1 MLPGLTKYCTRS
13 LASLISIAACL
24 LSFSRALAIEEP
36 YLNELK
42 GTHVAAGSSF
52 TVADE
57 KFNSPA
63 AWGLIQQHVAVNDI
77 VTFEINFDTSIY
89 FYNKP
94 FDCTLNFKIYIYG
107 NQSDTSEITDSVT
120 HANISLQVRFD
131 TTAGKA
137 YKGVAMYKFANVH
150 KYKVKI
156 LSITSPQL
164 SPIPAIF
171 RLKGQIIVE
180 RQYTFQDNSTDV
192 TRHSTVN
199 GNQLK
204 LEWTPSNYP
213 GAESFDLEYTHIDG
227 GSAIAASIRS
237 YKTGSD
243 YFVPADSL
251 NKWFTNNSTRI
262 TTAAASYLANIP
274 YDSGFMLFRIRGV
287 QIHYPD
293 GVRWEGNW
301 NYLARE
307 ASGSC
312 SSCPSGVVFFNPH
325 ESNLNWQYSISFAE
339 EGKRKEIISYFDGTL
354 RSRQS
359 VTIGNSDN
367 KTIVQETIYDA
378 LGRAAL
384 NILPAPTNDSTIH
397 YFRGFNKN
405 GDGMPYSFSD
415 LLYGNCATTADSVS
429 EQSGAGRYYSS
440 NNEFLNSYYYAKY
453 IPAAQGYPFIVT
465 EFMGDNTGRLR
476 AQGGVGTAFQ
486 LNTGHETRYFYG
498 KPSQKELDR
507 LFGTEAGNASHYLK
521 NMVVDP
527 NGQISVSYLNASGKP
542 IATAL
547 AGAVPTNHHAL
558 PSSVGASTQITDDLM
573 KPEDFSRNASDY
585 SISASTTFLAPVT
598 GTYILNYR
606 VDPLRMEK
614 LYGPQ
619 KDSVICNNC
628 YYDLEITVKDD
639 CNNIIRQETRA
650 AGTVFDT
657 ACTNPPGAIA
667 DTIGV
672 DIPKIGEYY
681 VVYRLVISGDALNF
695 YDSTHLVKNS
705 DIKKLNFFLL
715 EELKNTDFYGCY
727 NTCETCFDAL
737 GTKDVF
743 TQQFKSFYT
752 ADSLL
757 FSVEDSLYVASL
769 YDSLYAHCAS
779 IQGQCG
785 ANICDEKLQ
794 MLKMDVSPGGQY
806 ALYDSLTYELLEPE
820 INVLGMRYQIEQFT
834 DINGNPDS
842 VLLYT
847 VDGADSVRIAVKEL
861 SDSLFIANWK
871 DEWADSLVKLHP
883 EYCHYLWCIAN
894 SGSYEFDNEI
904 QTWISADS
912 VMNKGWFYP
921 GVYDTIMAHDP
932 FFLPGGNGYVLR
944 DKMRDSLRL
953 FSRTFARLSLSDKN
967 ILQFIDVT
975 LYCKTQS
982 NGWEGC
988 NPDSACRS
996 RNREWFLYQQLYL
1009 NLKHQF
1015 YEEAR
1020 RTSEDPT
1027 FSSCVNCHIGKDPV
1041 TTITCV
1047 PPAKDSFD
1055 VFEYRYGGID
1065 SVVIKYRNGQAVVGS
1080 KVTVLL
1086 RLNCSQ
1092 ERRAHGGPSDQDIWL
1107 DIEPAPVV
1115 FQPGDSVKTIFIV
1128 DPTIS
1133 NPNASCNVAVYDVL
1147 CGDQLT
1153 PFQDSSCNYHCPGG
1167 VYDPYD
1173 RDNLSFY
1180 IEYGSA
1186 IGGPVNTPEGY
1197 GNCRFYNVF
1206 DLKTGA
1212 NTSCKFFSVW
1222 VCVYDSTC
1230 GGICNVPEYP
1240 STCPDQP
1247 YAELYQNKVRR
1258 YPEYVN
1264 TSDFIDGVLS
1274 GNPQQSSALQEQQA
1288 IAECRSNCEAQ
1299 ADIWINQLGRCTTNA
1314 ATLDQLKQALIDICS
1329 AGCSLDRPFGASTI
1343 PASISATYH
1352 SFEEAIIG
1360 ILGPGAIND
1369 SCAAELL
1376 ANPYPYDKQPAYA
1389 ERMITETNYEICQKI
1404 GQYKTAWQSS
1414 GFDGSFHTYLVK
1426 TIGSGYQLD
1435 SLELDDLLNSCTNC
1449 NGLLKDDIVLPI
1461 VFEPNAPPCLLC
1473 DSVQTAFTAFN
1484 NKFSG
1489 ISTTDDDYTIL
1500 VANFFNHR
1508 FGYSLT
1514 YDQYRTYLDS
1524 CTASPLYT
1532 GKLCNQ
1538 PVAVDGE
1545 IENNGNGCMADLF
1558 ATALTNA
1565 NNTYIAYIDSVRRD
1579 FREAYMTRCMN
1590 VQPVLTM
1597 KAELFEYHYSL
1608 HYYDQSG
1615 ALVKTIPPEGVVL
1628 LDSAQL
1634 ELVKLHR
1641 LLQSEGCY
1649 QYSDSIRFNN
1659 NGQITWALTDSF
1671 EYRPWTAEMMTN
1683 LTAYADQVLVS
1694 KLSEYTY
1701 DTTGG
1706 VSFFY
1711 RHTGFLVKLENNKLA
1726 VEVYGIGADTVQ
1738 KSAHA
1743 VSVLNASAILPLNSW
1758 RHVVVERTAN
1768 PFAPVQLWVNG
1779 NPVALQYTL
1788 NELDSAVILAG
1799 TASLITGSHNAPHF
1813 ATPAGLQGTIK
1824 NLRIYNRLLLPG
1836 EIRQITYNNC
1846 QLPVNQNGL
1855 LFWSA
1860 MNDATN
1866 NLVRDLITRQNG
1878 VLTGFTW
1885 EPFAGVFPK
1894 HRLPTTYQ
1902 FNSLGQALQ
1911 QFTPDGDTTQLW
1923 FDRLGRLIATQNKEQ
1938 KANASYSGTA
1948 NRFSYT
1954 KYDALSRIIEVGEKS
1969 NPSTDIRNV
1978 DLLDTTA
1985 TQSWMASGVNR
1996 QVTKTIHDRPVNPIQ
2011 SSATSRKR
2019 AVASVY
2025 LENATDPEGDST
2037 LYSYDILGNVKTMVH
2052 HVKALIV
2059 VDATNGKKRI
2069 DYDYDL
2075 VSGKVNK
2082 VSYQEGKG
2090 DQFFYKYQYDADNR
2104 VIRSYSSRD
2113 KLVWNEDA
2121 SYSYYLHGPLARTE
2135 LGQLKVQGVDYINT
2149 LQGWLKGINS
2159 DSLNPAKEVAG
2170 DGQSNSMF
2178 SRVSRDVFGLK
2189 LGYYNNDYIPIGG
2202 NAAGA
2207 FNQLVYT
2214 APVSLEPTGNQLFNG
2229 NISHTTLALSK
2240 VNNGATAGYSYGYD
2254 QLGRLTEMR
2263 QHTTSANWSNSNII
2277 NAYRESIA
2285 YDANGNILKYLRQG
2299 ANVNGLPLD
2308 MDSLGYKYNRD
2319 VNGNIV
2325 NNRLNFIRDQVNAVN
2340 YAVDVDN
2347 QASNNYLY
2355 DKTGNL
2361 VKDVAEGLDTVRW
2374 TAYGK
2379 VNHIEK
2385 NTGLSINYGY
2395 DAVGNRTLKMVIN
2408 QDTTINT
2415 YYIRDAQGNVL
2426 AIYTYSSIV
2435 GSLKWS
2441 EQHLYGST
2449 RLGIW
2454 MPDTTIPVSPP
2465 VVIGNTPVYDSLVYG
2480 SRVYELTNHLS
2491 NVLATI
2497 SDKKIGHDSSG
2508 VVNYFLA
2515 DVLSQNDYYPGGMM
2529 MTGRTHSTKINYRY
2543 SINGQEKEKELNENI
2558 TSAEFWMY
2566 DSRIVRRWNLDPKPG
2581 SNISGYAV
2589 FANNPVLFSDPG
2601 GDTARVELGEN
2612 GLPTGRLG
2620 QRFSF
2625 INDGTLSEE
2634 QFEQMKQT
2642 FLGNLQQQIN
2652 DANRTYCNG
2661 AADVG
2666 ISLNTNDPLASVIE
2680 VTFGADGTSNASMEK
2695 STIFISLSD
2704 VQSTPNA
2711 PTHEWLHTA
2720 GLMDRYYEEWGY
2732 NMGTGAN
2739 AGIISLNEQRS
2750 GTIPMER
2757 VPKGYDD
2764 AYVSAQNMMSVA
2776 GSQITQKQWSIVFSG
2791 VSEKSLGGLGA
2802 VSILLP
2808 NKGPYSLSTG
2818 YRKKVSENLKTMA
2831 FSSSQAFVIRNSG
2844 GTALQVPFPMGVN
2857 RERTHFV
2864 IHGLNGNI
2872 FPPAGVLR
2880 GIADVER
2887 EGTYPNRTIIS
2898 EGIQR

>member
-1 MLPGLTKYCTRS
+1 MLPGLTKYYTRS
-13 LASLISIAACL
+13 ITSLLCLVACL

-42 GTHVAAGSSF
+42 GAHVATGSFF

-57 KFNSPA
+57 KFNSA
-63 AWGLIQQHVAVNDI
+63 ASWSLIQQHIAVNDI
-77 VTFEINFDTSIY
+77 VSFEINFDTSIY
-89 FYNKP
+89 FYNQP
-94 FDCTLNFKIYIYG
+94 FDCTINFKIYIYG

-131 TTAGKA
+131 TVAGKP

-192 TRHSTVN
+192 TRYSTVN

-204 LEWTPSNYP
+204 LDWTPSNYP

-227 GSAIAASIRS
+227 ASPIAASIRN
-237 YKTGSD
+237 YKTGND
-243 YFVPADSL
+243 FFVPADSL
-251 NKWFTNNSTRI
+251 NKWFTNNSTRV
-262 TTAAASYLANIP
+262 TTAAAGYLANIP
-274 YDSGFMLFRIRGV
+274 YDSGFILFRIRGV

-301 NYLARE
+301 NYLARQ

-325 ESNLNWQYSISFAE
+325 ESNLNWQYSVTFAE

-359 VTIGNSDN
+359 VTISNSEN
-367 KTIVQETIYDA
+367 KNIVQETIYDA
-378 LGRAAL
+378 LGRPAL
-384 NILPAPTNDSTIH
+384 NVLPAPTNDSTIH

-405 GDGMPYSFSD
+405 SNGVPYSFSD

-429 EQSGAGRYYSS
+429 SQSGAGRYYSS

-453 IPAAQGYPFIVT
+453 IPAAEGYPFTVT
-465 EFMGDNTGRLR
+465 EYMADNTGRLK
-476 AQGGVGTAFQ
+476 AQGGVGAAFQ
-486 LNTGHETRYFYG
+486 LNAGHETRYFYG
-498 KPSQKELDR
+498 KPTQKELDR

-527 NGQISVSYLNASGKP
+527 NGQVSVSYVNAGGKT

-547 AGAVPTNHHAL
+547 AGAAPVNLHAL

-573 KPEDFSRNASDY
+573 QPEDFLRNASDY
-585 SISASTTFLAPVT
+585 SIAASATFLAPVT

-657 ACTNPPGAIA
+657 TCANPPGAIT

-672 DIPKIGEYY
+672 AIPKIGEYY
-681 VVYRLVISGDALNF
+681 VTYRLVISGDALNF

-757 FSVEDSLYVASL
+757 FGVEDSLYVASL

-820 INVLGMRYQIEQFT
+820 INILGMRYQVEQFT

-847 VDGADSVRIAVKEL
+847 VDGADSIKIAVKEL

-894 SGSYEFDNEI
+894 SESYEFDNEI

-912 VMNKGWFYP
+912 VMNKGWFNP

-932 FFLPGGNGYVLR
+932 FFLPGGNGYALK

-967 ILQFIDVT
+967 ILQFVDVI

-982 NGWEGC
+982 NGWDGC

-1009 NLKHQF
+1009 NLKQQF

-1020 RTSEDPT
+1020 RTSADPT

-1041 TTITCV
+1041 TTIACT
-1047 PPAKDSFD
+1047 PPSRDSFE

-1107 DIEPAPVV
+1107 DEDPAPVV
-1115 FQPGDSVKTIFIV
+1115 FQPGDSVKTIFII
-1128 DPTIS
+1128 DPAIS
-1133 NPNASCNVAVYDVL
+1133 NPNASCNVSVYDVL

-1180 IEYGSA
+1180 IEYGSS
-1186 IGGPVNTPEGY
+1186 IGGPVNTPQGY

-1212 NTSCKFFSVW
+1212 NTSCKFFNVW

-1230 GGICNVPEYP
+1230 GGICNVPVYP

-1247 YAELYQNKVRR
+1247 YAELYQSKVRR

-1264 TSDFIDGVLS
+1264 TSDFIDGVLGS
-1274 GNPQQSSALQEQQA
+1274 NPQQSSALQEQQA

-1329 AGCSLDRPFGASTI
+1329 TGCSLDRPFGTSTLPANI
-1343 PASISATYH
+1343 PATYH

-1414 GFDGSFHTYLVK
+1414 GFAGSFHAYLLK

-1435 SLELDDLLNSCTNC
+1435 SLELDDLLNGCTNC

-1461 VFEPNAPPCLLC
+1461 VFEPNAPPCLVC
-1473 DSVQTAFTAFN
+1473 DSVETAFSAFN
-1484 NKFSG
+1484 NKFPNIG
-1489 ISTTDDDYTIL
+1489 TTDDDYPVL

-1538 PVAVDGE
+1538 PVAVEGE

-1597 KAELFEYHYSL
+1597 KAELFEYHYTL
-1608 HYYDQSG
+1608 YYYDQSG
-1615 ALVKTIPPEGVVL
+1615 SLVKTIPPEGVVL
-1628 LDSAQL
+1628 LDSTQL

-1649 QYSDSIRFNN
+1649 KYSDSIRFNN
-1659 NGQITWALTDSF
+1659 NGQINWTLVDTF
-1671 EYRPWTAEMMTN
+1671 ESRSWTAEMMTN
-1683 LTAYADQVLVS
+1683 LTAYANQVLVS

-1711 RHTGFLVKLENNKLA
+1711 RHAGFVVKLESNKLA
-1726 VEVYGIGADTVQ
+1726 VEVYGVGADTVQ
-1738 KSAHA
+1738 KSARA
-1743 VSVLNASAILPLNSW
+1743 VSVLDAPAILPLNSW

-1768 PFAPVQLWVNG
+1768 PFAPIQLWVNG

-1788 NELDSAVILAG
+1788 NELDSSTILAG
-1799 TASLITGSHNAPHF
+1799 TASLIVGAHNAPHF
-1813 ATPAGLQGTIK
+1813 TTLPKLQGTIK
-1824 NLRIYNRLLLPG
+1824 NLRVYNRLLLPA

-1846 QLPVNQNGL
+1846 QLPVSTNGL

-1866 NLVRDLITRQNG
+1866 NLVKDLVTRQNG

-1885 EPFAGVFPK
+1885 MPFAGVFPG
-1894 HRLPTTYQ
+1894 HRLPSTYQ
-1902 FNSLGQALQ
+1902 YNSLGQVLQ
-1911 QFTPDGDTTQLW
+1911 QFNPDGDTTQ
-1923 FDRLGRLIATQNKEQ
+1923 FFYDRLGRVTASQNKEQ
-1938 KANASYSGTA
+1938 KDNASYSGTA

-1954 KYDALSRIIEVGEKS
+1954 QYDVLGRIIEVGEKS
-1969 NPSTDIRNV
+1969 NPSTNIRTIN
-1978 DLLDTTA
+1978 LLDTTA
-1985 TQSWMASGVNR
+1985 VKNWLASGTNH
-1996 QVTKTIHDRPVNPIQ
+1996 QVTKSLYDIPLNLSLQTF
-2011 SSATSRKR
+2011 STSRKR
-2019 AVASVY
+2019 IVASVY
-2025 LENATDPEGDST
+2025 LENAADIEGDSS
-2037 LYSYDILGNVKTMVH
+2037 LYSYDINGNVKALVQ
-2052 HVKALIV
+2052 HVKALV
-2059 VDATNGKKRI
+2059 TVDATNGKKRI

-2075 VSGKVNK
+2075 VSGKMNRL
-2082 VSYQEGKG
+2082 SYQVGKG
-2090 DQFFYKYQYDADNR
+2090 DQFFYKYQYDADLR
-2104 VIRSYSSRD
+2104 LVRAYSSRD
-2113 KLVWNEDA
+2113 ALNWNEDV
-2121 SYSYYLHGPLARTE
+2121 SYSYYLHDPLARTE
-2135 LGQLKVQGVDYINT
+2135 LGQLKVQGIDYTYT
-2149 LQGWLKGINS
+2149 LQGWMKGINGV
-2159 DSLNPAKEVAG
+2159 SLDPTKEIG
-2170 DGQSNSMF
+2170 QDGHPGTAF
-2178 SRVSRDVFGLK
+2178 SRISKDVYSLQ
-2189 LGYYNNDYIPIGG
+2189 LGYYTGDYKPVGG
-2202 NAAGA
+2202 NSAQA
-2207 FNQLVYT
+2207 FSTNIYQT
-2214 APVSLEPTGNQLFNG
+2214 PSSLEATGNQLFNG
-2229 NISHTTLALSK
+2229 NISYSTLALSK
-2240 VNNGATAGYSYGYD
+2240 INNGIVTGYTYGYD
-2254 QLGRLTEMR
+2254 QLSRLLHR
-2263 QHTTSANWSNSNII
+2263 RHHTVSGNWSNSNII
-2277 NAYRESIA
+2277 TAYSESIA
-2285 YDANGNILKYLRQG
+2285 YDANGNILKYLRNG
-2299 ANVNGLPLD
+2299 ANVTGMPLQ
-2308 MDSLGYKYNRD
+2308 MDSLTYKYKLD
-2319 VNGNIV
+2319 VNGLLSNNQLEYV
-2325 NNRLNFIRDQVNAVN
+2325 NDQVNAGN
-2340 YAVDVDN
+2340 YSVDIDN
-2347 QASNNYLY
+2347 QSTNNYRY
-2355 DKTGNL
+2355 DKIGNL
-2361 VKDVAEGLDTVRW
+2361 VQDVAEGIDTIRW

-2379 VNHIEK
+2379 INRARK
-2385 NTGLSINYGY
+2385 NAIIINYGY
-2395 DAVGNRTLKMVIN
+2395 DPLGNKTYKEVENNGTTTRTW
-2408 QDTTINT
+2408 
-2415 YYIRDAQGNVL
+2415 YIRDAGGNVL
-2426 AIYTYSSIV
+2426 AVYEKKNSDPVEWT
-2435 GSLKWS
+2435 
-2441 EQHLYGST
+2441 EQQLYGNS
-2449 RLGIW
+2449 RIGIW
-2454 MPDTTIPVSPP
+2454 KWDTVVPATPP
-2465 VVIGNTPVYDSLVYG
+2465 VVQNNNPVYDSLLYG
-2480 SRVYELTNHLS
+2480 SHIYELNNHLG
-2491 NVLATI
+2491 NVVATI
-2497 SDKKIGHDSSG
+2497 NDKKIGSKLASSTA
-2508 VVNYFLA
+2508 VDFYLA
-2515 DVLSQNDYYPGGMM
+2515 EVLSQIDYYAFGMLM
-2529 MTGRTHSTKINYRY
+2529 PDRKWSISNYRY
-2543 SINGQEKEKELNENI
+2543 GFNGYEDDRELKGDGNSVDFGERMYDPRLGRFLSIDPLSNQFPALSNYSFGYNNPILFIDQDGESPLSIFIKQAAKLGIKKAAKEFIEAQIKSRVKSYLSKGWAKQLAKDAEDALEILDTEWWEYIVEIIPIVGDAYGAAALGEKGYRLWKKLEEIEDKVSKAVIGEKRLEALARKAELIKNTLSNTHAKLKSSMKNAEKWVAKGFQAHHVIPVEALNKNPWIQEAVAAGWDFNSGDLNGKWLPKGFHVNHPGYTDFVNANIDEWVTAFKDRNGRDPSGQDVSNYLSKEL
-2558 TSAEFWMY
+2558 
-2566 DSRIVRRWNLDPKPG
+2566 VPNL
-2581 SNISGYAV
+2581 
-2589 FANNPVLFSDPG
+2589 
-2601 GDTARVELGEN
+2601 
-2612 GLPTGRLG
+2612 
-2620 QRFSF
+2620 
-2625 INDGTLSEE
+2625 
-2634 QFEQMKQT
+2634 
-2642 FLGNLQQQIN
+2642 
-2652 DANRTYCNG
+2652 
-2661 AADVG
+2661 
-2666 ISLNTNDPLASVIE
+2666 
-2680 VTFGADGTSNASMEK
+2680 
-2695 STIFISLSD
+2695 
-2704 VQSTPNA
+2704 
-2711 PTHEWLHTA
+2711 
-2720 GLMDRYYEEWGY
+2720 
-2732 NMGTGAN
+2732 
-2739 AGIISLNEQRS
+2739 
-2750 GTIPMER
+2750 
-2757 VPKGYDD
+2757 
-2764 AYVSAQNMMSVA
+2764 
-2776 GSQITQKQWSIVFSG
+2776 
-2791 VSEKSLGGLGA
+2791 
-2802 VSILLP
+2802 
-2808 NKGPYSLSTG
+2808 
-2818 YRKKVSENLKTMA
+2818 RKKVEEAQTIWSK
-2831 FSSSQAFVIRNSG
+2831 G
-2844 GTALQVPFPMGVN
+2844 GKKK
-2857 RERTHFV
+2857 ED
-2864 IHGLNGNI
+2864 NI
-2872 FPPAGVLR
+2872 ARFFRKLV
-2880 GIADVER
+2880 DKKK
-2887 EGTYPNRTIIS
+2887 
-2898 EGIQR
+2898 